1 MEARLSVEESSLRRG
16 SWVTYWYGVKQ
27 RVKEISGTATRHIY
41 IPSDLSIKGKTNT
54 ELETAIMSFVQFCFL
69 DFHINWSQTCL
80 CFIQRCIFMKDSL
93 AVMMKKVFFTKLL
106 TGRTQ
111 RVWRFQMPGSPQ
123 LQLCW
128 TESSRNG
135 LRQINRALRAC
146 VKVWGILKRA
156 LVLLTLGWHTQTIH
170 IHLRSRCVQ
179 QKDKKI
185 KVEIIYSSFYKP
197 PLIHDL
203 IFRCQSWFQRTCS
216 KS

>member
-16 SWVTYWYGVKQ
+16 SCVTYWYGVKQ
-27 RVKEISGTATRHIY
+27 RVKEISGTAERQIY
-41 IPSDLSIKGKTNT
+41 IPSDPSIKGKTNT

-146 VKVWGILKRA
+146 VKVWGIL
-156 LVLLTLGWHTQTIH
+156 
-170 IHLRSRCVQ
+170 
-179 QKDKKI
+179 
-185 KVEIIYSSFYKP
+185 
-197 PLIHDL
+197 
-203 IFRCQSWFQRTCS
+203 
-216 KS
+216 